1 MPVWPCILVVRTYGG
16 GRIPPH
22 EDRQEKKRKD
32 CGSTHN
38 PQEKKKE
45 RNEKNHSDLFFPSG
59 QTLPKVS
66 RNSLYSMTR

>member
-16 GRIPPH
+16 GGTPPH

-45 RNEKNHSDLFFPSG
+45 RNEKITVAYFFQVGRHFLKFPEISFIA
-59 QTLPKVS
+59 
-66 RNSLYSMTR
+66 